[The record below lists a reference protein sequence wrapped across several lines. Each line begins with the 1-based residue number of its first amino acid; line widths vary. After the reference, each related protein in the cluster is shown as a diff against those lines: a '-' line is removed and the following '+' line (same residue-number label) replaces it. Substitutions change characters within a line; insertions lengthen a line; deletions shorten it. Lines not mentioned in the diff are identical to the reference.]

1 MRAIGYYRLTDA
13 GHESIADR
21 LRERFE
27 DYCERYLHQPVA
39 VFTDGQAEGNG
50 TRASGNG
57 NGSHSLRFPQYG
69 RMLEHIVSSESNFLV
84 VVPDTTHLGD
94 DLEQV
99 VRTIIEI
106 EATGCKVVCEDDDL
120 PDPLQNALDSLGPSG
135 VSKDRSERI
144 KASMRRRAMMGKGLG
159 KPPFGYRNGEDGV
172 LEVVEEEASTIRL
185 IYDKYIN
192 EGLGLRLIAQH
203 LNERNIRTRR
213 GGRWNMV
220 TIRDILRNPTYTG
233 TYHRFGLRL
242 PKVHEAIITS
252 TMYRKAQD
260 QTKARRPSSRS
271 VNTEPFLLSGLA
283 VCSYCENNMM
293 GVTRRQSWK
302 RKDGRS
308 VQGTYRYYQCQT
320 RNNQSQCGYHTWR
333 AGVLESEVLSQ
344 LQDIFI
350 AGEGS
355 AREGG
360 GGDAGVQTRAGRGA
374 EKIQAIWDKRI
385 KNAERRFLLNLKRAA
400 RGEFG
405 LGAVQDHL
413 KQLDKARTG
422 AANWD
427 RQWDVQET
435 IANWETLTFE
445 EQQAFLLS
453 HISTIVVRDDSVEV
467 VS

>member
-1 MRAIGYYRLTDA
+1 MRAIGYYRLTGSRENDLN
-13 GHESIADR
+13 HR
-21 LRERFE
+21 LNERFK
-27 DYCERYLHQPVA
+27 DYCERFLHQPVA
-39 VFTDGQAEGNG
+39 VYSDNQAHDENVQMNGN
-50 TRASGNG
+50 R
-57 NGSHSLRFPQYG
+57 NGSHAIAFPQYG
-69 RMLEHIVSSESNFLV
+69 RMMERIVASKSNFLV

-94 DLEQV
+94 DLEQA

-106 EATGCKVVCEDDDL
+106 EATGCKVVCEDDHL

-144 KASMRRRAMMGKGLG
+144 KESMRKRAILGKGLG
-159 KPPFGYRNGEDGV
+159 KPPFGYRNSEGGT
-172 LEVVEEEASTIRL
+172 LEVIEEEAETVKL

-203 LNERNIRTRR
+203 LNEQNIKTRR

-242 PKVHEAIITS
+242 PKVHEAIISPKT
-252 TMYRKAQD
+252 YRLAQD
-260 QTKARRPSSRS
+260 QTKSRRPSSRS
-271 VNTEPFLLSGLA
+271 IDTEPFLLSGLA
-283 VCSYCENNMM
+283 VCSYCKNKMM

-302 RKDGRS
+302 RKDGNTVRG
-308 VQGTYRYYQCQT
+308 VYRYYQCQT
-320 RNNQSQCGYHTWR
+320 RNNQSLCGYHTWR
-333 AGVLESEVLSQ
+333 AGVLEATVLSQ
-344 LQDIFI
+344 LRDIDNS
-350 AGEGS
+350 ES
-355 AREGG
+355 ADSSGHAP
-360 GGDAGVQTRAGRGA
+360 DWRGID
-374 EKIQAIWDKRI
+374 KIQAIWEKRI

-413 KQLDKARTG
+413 KQLDKARSS

-435 IANWETLTFE
+435 IENWESLTFE
-445 EQQAFLLS
+445 DQQAFLLL
-453 HISTIVVRDDSVEV
+453 HISKIVVRDDSADVLT
-467 VS
+467 